1 MDTNILQSFGVLILA
16 VAVIAGIMFLIKK
29 ISTQR
34 MESKTSVNL
43 KVISKITLQP
53 KNHLFVVKVADKTLV
68 LGVTDNT
75 INILTEL
82 DPTFDSVVNTK
93 SNNKIADE
101 IISKVANK
109 SVSSNLNA
117 NLSFANFLKSSIK
130 LK

>member
-34 MESKTSVNL
+34 MESKTSVDL

-82 DPTFDSVVNTK
+82 DPTFEKVVNIK
-93 SNNKIADE
+93 SNKIITDE
-101 IISKVANK
+101 IISKVANT
-109 SVSSNLNA
+109 SAGGNLNT